1 MALCDLDVL
10 TLDADY
16 FPHSPCFD
24 NIDLPCEAEKHLLD
38 MSILPN
44 GDTDESEHENEELIS
59 TQM

>member
-1 MALCDLDVL
+1 MALCDLDVP

-16 FPHSPCFD
+16 FPHSPCSD
-24 NIDLPCEAEKHLLD
+24 NIDLPCEAEQHLLD

-44 GDTDESEHENEELIS
+44 SDIDESEQEDEELIS